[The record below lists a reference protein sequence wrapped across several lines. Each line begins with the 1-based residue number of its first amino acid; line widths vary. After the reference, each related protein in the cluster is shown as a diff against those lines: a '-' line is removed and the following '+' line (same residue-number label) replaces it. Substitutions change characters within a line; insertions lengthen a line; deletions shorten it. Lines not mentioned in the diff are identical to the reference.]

1 MIEAVLLDMDGV
13 LVDSEPFI
21 KAAAIAMFAELGY
34 RVTPA
39 DFTPYVGAG
48 ENRFIG
54 GVAEHYG
61 VPLDIDTAKA
71 RTYNI
76 YEKIITGNL
85 AALPGVSSILERCT
99 ARALAVALATSA
111 DTRKMRAN
119 LAVIGLRP
127 ESFNACVDG
136 LDVEH
141 RKPHPEIYLTAAG
154 RLGVEPGHCLVV
166 EDAPNGI
173 VAAHRAGC
181 RCAALTTSFSG
192 SVLSEAD
199 WITENLATLP
209 DEALDW

>member
-34 RVTPA
+34 RVTGD

-54 GVAEHYG
+54 GVAERYG

-71 RTYNI
+71 RTYDI
-76 YEKIITGNL
+76 YDEIIAGNL
-85 AALPGVSSILERCT
+85 RALPGVRSILERC
-99 ARALAVALATSA
+99 AERSLALALATSA

-119 LAVIGLRP
+119 LAAIGLRP
-127 ESFNACVDG
+127 ENFRACVDG

-141 RKPHPEIYLTAAG
+141 RKPHPEIYLTAAA
-154 RLGVEPGHCLVV
+154 RLGVAPEHCLVV

-181 RCAALTTSFSG
+181 RCAALTTSFTAA
-192 SVLSEAD
+192 VLTDAD

-209 DEALDW
+209 DEALAW